1 MNRIFL
7 LIALTAAMF
16 AAIAVDAA
24 ALSENDAGIA
34 ASRWARRSRLGVRL
48 TEQRSGTRRYVT
60 SRGDVFY
67 GVRLGT
73 SGSVIVGDVG
83 GSARV
88 LAFSRQPLGVI
99 STNSPLYALV
109 SRDLALRAVAFAEVA
124 EGTVEAETDI
134 DDLRVSPFV
143 TTKWSQG
150 DAYTAE
156 DPAAAVKCYN
166 LYTPE
171 LELTF
176 EHSDGSEYISAA
188 TYRTPCGCVATAM
201 AQTLRYWKL
210 PSDHDVF
217 DSVIHCLESPSVV
230 VYDPYMVYSL
240 NDYPYYTK
248 GTDPKHLVYVD
259 ESVTRPATT
268 YNWDDMAEC
277 PLDCSE
283 DEYGKPVWSGNPV
296 TESQCKAI
304 GELTYDCGVAVGLR
318 YSFNGTGLVTSNMAN
333 IALALTNR
341 FGYASAIIRN
351 SLYNQS
357 LTEDSAERARAILAN
372 LDARRPTIL
381 LVNGNRGGHA
391 VVADGYG
398 FVGSSASPYVHLN
411 MGWSGQCDIWY
422 NLPEINTSENPE
434 QFSGFSIINGAV
446 YNITP
451 YPAQVGEIVSGRVTG
466 SDGAPVSNLVV
477 EAYGTAGTLLK
488 TAVTDDCGIYHFVLP
503 ASADGY
509 DIFCAVSGQ
518 LVGDVYSGPVDKSTD
533 DMVGN
538 SWGNDMVL
546 GLPAARA
553 GERLFTDFRH
563 AVEYAQR
570 VGEPLVEVL
579 NPCTVRQDG
588 DIAISADLAIV
599 ATNDSPRLAA
609 VVFGDDGGKFAVA
622 DGVRLSLSNVVFTSV
637 RPDRLVTVDV
647 ASNGV
652 VVVAGTVIVD
662 SISTAAADGFEL
674 AGPLKSGIE
683 IKCLI
688 AKEAGSV
695 FGVASFAD
703 AADYDAAYVF
713 NGFDPEL
720 AGVVDGNTLRWGE
733 NVPVPPDAAY
743 AVFSGESGTF
753 GFRSFDQLISST
765 SGVGEMHLLRR
776 CRFTAKA
783 LFANDCLLTSDN
795 GDGLFVEG
803 GAFTVTN
810 STLTISNIVISG
822 SAPNPLF
829 TLGIMV
835 NRGTTKEYHKGNLV
849 LADGACIADYANTAR
864 GIAAPHGGAVSVQYG
879 TARLLAGSTIDGC
892 TATYAGLRGGGVY
905 LKSCD
910 SELELGGGAISN
922 CVAGGVGVGVYAEG
936 AAKIRVTAPSFVAG
950 NSAVGSDGIT
960 TTDSDV
966 YVNGGDIRRFV
977 LAGDAAGSS
986 IGVDGSVGAPS
997 AGDAF
1002 MFVEVDAQT
1011 ATNSASAFFSNDADL
1026 TGAVSGD
1033 AKSLVWMDAPDPNQ
1047 CEPDRAVAV
1056 VVYDEDG
1063 ETNYY
1068 STVLAALVGLRGD
1081 AAVFVATNY
1090 ISDAVGEKDWYIY
1103 GDVEIQYNVRLCT
1116 ADGAETPATIFRDF
1130 RANSL
1135 TSILGPCTL
1144 FVRPGATLTLSNIV
1158 FKGAWTVRAMPWAKY
1173 PLFAVDGGTLVMED
1187 GTKIVDIEQWGS
1199 RASGAVNVYNDGVF
1213 RMLGGTIRNIVNSY
1227 ESTEADYGVGAGVL
1241 VDGGTAYFEGGSVD
1255 NCTAT
1260 RYAGVYV
1267 GNGGKAYVSGGFSA
1281 TGSRTYA
1288 TAERPAVDSNIAVQ
1302 DLSTLVL
1309 TAPLTG
1315 TIGFNEGVKAS
1326 TNIFGEVGCELTDE
1340 VVASATNFHHDVTGA
1355 LGAVAT
1361 NAEGKAVLVWSSAFP
1376 AGEDSFEE
1384 DGVAYYRVVPPP
1396 PPPVYTI
1403 HYVGGDGSIG
1413 TMEDTV
1419 CKYGKVYNLRKCTLS
1434 KSGSHFVGWAW
1445 NGRLYDDGLLIFNL
1459 SDVDGDELDFVAV
1472 WVAD

>member
-1 MNRIFL
+1 MKRIFS

-16 AAIAVDAA
+16 AAIAADAA
-24 ALSENDAGIA
+24 ALSETDAGIA
-34 ASRWARRSRLGVRL
+34 ASRWARRRRLGIKL
-48 TEQRSGTRRYVT
+48 SPQRTATRRYT
-60 SRGDVFY
+60 TQDGNAFY
-67 GVRLGT
+67 GVRLGS
-73 SGSVIVGDVG
+73 SGTVFVADVG
-83 GSARV
+83 GKGSV
-88 LAFSRQPLGVI
+88 LAFTRQPLAQI
-99 STNSPLYALV
+99 DEASPLYALI
-109 SRDLALRAVAFAEVA
+109 SRDLAAR
-124 EGTVEAETDI
+124 EGMTAGATDITADDESDI
-134 DDLRVSPFV
+134 DDLRVMPFV
-143 TTKWSQG
+143 TTKWNQSE
-150 DAYTAE
+150 AY
-156 DPAAAVKCYN
+156 AAYNVNASVKCYDY
-166 LYTPE
+166 YTPSP
-171 LELTF
+171 LLTLYLNG
-176 EHSDGSEYISAA
+176 EIYRPETEYP
-188 TYRTPCGCVATAM
+188 TPCGCVATAM
-201 AQTLRYWKL
+201 AQTMRYWQYPAGHSSFSNTITRPVS
-210 PSDHDVF
+210 PSDVPC
-217 DSVIHCLESPSVV
+217 IN
-230 VYDPYMVYSL
+230 YYGTI
-240 NDYPYYTK
+240 YYTSMEM
-248 GTDPKHLVYVD
+248 TNELVSCEETAYD
-259 ESVTRPATT
+259 WSK
-268 YNWDDMAEC
+268 MIEC
-277 PLDCSE
+277 PLAYAL
-283 DEYGKPVWSGNPV
+283 DEKGNPVWSGDPV
-296 TESQCKAI
+296 TEDQCKAI
-304 GELTYDCGVAVGLR
+304 GGFTYDCGVSVGLE
-318 YSFNGTGLVTSNMAN
+318 YSPSGTGLYTSQMAK
-333 IALALTNR
+333 IPAALTNV
-341 FGYASAIIRN
+341 FGYASAVVRN
-351 SLYNQS
+351 SMKNGT
-357 LTEDSAERARAILAN
+357 LTADPGERARAILTN
-372 LDARRPTIL
+372 LDAKRPVIL
-381 LVNGNRGGHA
+381 LISGNRGGHA

-398 FVGSSASPYVHLN
+398 FVGRKSTPFVHLN
-411 MGWSGQCDIWY
+411 MGWAGQCDVWY
-422 NLPEINTSENPE
+422 NLPSINVSDNPE
-434 QFSGFSIINGAV
+434 NFSGFDTIDGVV
-446 YNITP
+446 YNIAP
-451 YPAQVGEIVSGRVTG
+451 EVDMVGEIVSGCAVDEDGNPVEGVAVKAYRVDNG
-466 SDGAPVSNLVV
+466 SF
-477 EAYGTAGTLLK
+477 AGNAT
-488 TAVTDDCGIYHFVLP
+488 TDERGVYSLVLP
-503 ASADGY
+503 PSATGY
-509 DIFCAVSGQ
+509 DIFATKESY
-518 LVGDVYSGPVDKSTD
+518 VGDAYTGRVAESCDEE
-533 DMVGN
+533 VGN
-538 SWGNDMVL
+538 SWGNDLSM
-546 GLPAARA
+546 GLPKVRV
-553 GERLFTDFRH
+553 GDRLFSGFRH
-563 AVEYAQR
+563 AVEFAQR
-570 VGEPLVEVL
+570 KGEPLVEVL
-579 NPCTVRQDG
+579 RPCSLAG
-588 DIAISADLAIV
+588 DITVSTNLSIV
-599 ATNDSPRLAA
+599 ATNAAPRQST
-609 VVFGDDGGKFAVA
+609 VVCSSYTAPFKVA
-622 DGVRLSLSNVVFTSV
+622 DGARLSLSNIVMSAADVAGIV
-637 RPDRLVTVDV
+637 NVDV

-652 VVVAGTVIVD
+652 VAVAGTVIVD
-662 SISTAAADGFEL
+662 SIVTAAADGFEL

-703 AADYDAAYVF
+703 AADSAAYVF

-720 AGVVDGNTLRWGE
+720 AGVAEGGVLKWAAG
-733 NVPVPPDAAY
+733 VPVPPAAAY
-743 AVFSGESGTF
+743 AVFVGDSGTL

-803 GAFTVTN
+803 GGFTVTN

-835 NRGTTKEYHKGNLV
+835 KRGTTKEYHKGNLV
-849 LADGACIADYANTAR
+849 LADGACIADYANTVR
-864 GIAAPHGGAVSVQYG
+864 QNSSGGAVSVQYG
-879 TARLLAGSTIDGC
+879 TARLLAGSVIDGC
-892 TATYAGLRGGGVY
+892 SVTAANSHGGGVY
-905 LKSCD
+905 LRTGYAG
-910 SELELGGGAISN
+910 LELAGGAISN
-922 CVAGGVGVGVYAEG
+922 CVAGSTGGGVYADG
-936 AAKIRVTAPSFVAG
+936 LSTIRVTAPSFVVG

-986 IGVDGSVGAPS
+986 IGVDRVDGSVGAPI

-1002 MFVEVDAQT
+1002 MSVEVDAQT

-1158 FKGAWTVRAMPWAKY
+1158 FKGAWTVSAMSWAKY

-1361 NAEGKAVLVWSSAFP
+1361 NAEGRAVLVWSSAFP
-1376 AGEDSFEE
+1376 AGEDFFEE
-1384 DGVAYYRVVPPP
+1384 GGVAYYHVVPPP

-1403 HYVGGDGSIG
+1403 HYVGGAGSTG

>member
-1 MNRIFL
+1 MKRIFS

-24 ALSENDAGIA
+24 ALSETDAGIA
-34 ASRWARRSRLGVRL
+34 ASRWARRRRLGIKL
-48 TEQRSGTRRYVT
+48 SPQRTATRRYT
-60 SRGDVFY
+60 TQDGNAFY
-67 GVRLGT
+67 GVRLGS
-73 SGSVIVGDVG
+73 SGTVFVADVG
-83 GSARV
+83 GKGSV
-88 LAFSRQPLGVI
+88 LAFTRQPLAQI
-99 STNSPLYALV
+99 DEASPLYALI
-109 SRDLALRAVAFAEVA
+109 SRDLAAR
-124 EGTVEAETDI
+124 EGMTAGATDITADDESDI
-134 DDLRVSPFV
+134 DDLRVMPFV
-143 TTKWSQG
+143 RTRWDQG
-150 DAYTAE
+150 EAYSDYDGTI
-156 DPAAAVKCYN
+156 VKCYN
-166 LYTPE
+166 YYTPTAV
-171 LELTF
+171 LTF
-176 EHSDGSEYISAA
+176 KFEDGTTYIPEKEYS
-188 TYRTPCGCVATAM
+188 TPCGCVATAM
-201 AQTLRYWKL
+201 AQAMRYWQH
-210 PSDHDVF
+210 PSGRSSFSNTITHPVSPADVLC
-217 DSVIHCLESPSVV
+217 VRYNGTV
-230 VYDPYMVYSL
+230 
-240 NDYPYYTK
+240 YYTSMEM
-248 GTDPKHLVYVD
+248 TNELVLC
-259 ESVTRPATT
+259 EQVTS
-268 YNWDDMAEC
+268 YSWNDMIEC
-277 PLDCSE
+277 PLSYVL
-283 DEYGKPVWSGNPV
+283 DEKNNPVWSGDPV
-296 TESQCKAI
+296 NEDQCKAI
-304 GELTYDCGVAVGLR
+304 GGFTYDCGVSVGLE
-318 YSFNGTGLVTSNMAN
+318 YSPSGTGLYTSQMAK
-333 IALALTNR
+333 IPAALTNV
-341 FGYASAIIRN
+341 FGYASAVVRN
-351 SLYNQS
+351 SMKNGT
-357 LTEDSAERARAILAN
+357 LTADPGERARAILTN
-372 LDARRPTIL
+372 LDAKRPVIL
-381 LVNGNRGGHA
+381 LISGNRGGHA

-398 FVGSSASPYVHLN
+398 FVGRKSTPFVHLN
-411 MGWSGQCDIWY
+411 MGWAGQCDVWY
-422 NLPEINTSENPE
+422 NLPSINVSDNPE
-434 QFSGFSIINGAV
+434 NFSGFDTIDGVV
-446 YNITP
+446 YNIAP
-451 YPAQVGEIVSGRVTG
+451 EVDMVGEIVSGCATDESG
-466 SDGAPVSNLVV
+466 SPVPGVEVKAYAADGSL
-477 EAYGTAGTLLK
+477 AGS
-488 TAVTDDCGIYHFVLP
+488 ASTDERGVYSIILP
-503 ASADGY
+503 PDAEGY
-509 DIFCAVSGQ
+509 DIFASKGDN
-518 LVGDVYSGPVDKSTD
+518 VGDAYTGRVAESCDEE
-533 DMVGN
+533 VGN
-538 SWGNDMVL
+538 SWGNDLSM
-546 GLPAARA
+546 GLPKVRV
-553 GERLFTDFRH
+553 GDRLFSGFRH
-563 AVEYAQR
+563 AVEFAQR
-570 VGEPLVEVL
+570 KGEPLVEVL
-579 NPCTVRQDG
+579 RPCSLAG
-588 DIAISADLAIV
+588 DITVSTNLSIV
-599 ATNDSPRLAA
+599 ATNAAPRQST
-609 VVFGDDGGKFAVA
+609 VVCSSYTAPFKVA
-622 DGVRLSLSNVVFTSV
+622 DGARLSLSNIVMSAADVAGIV
-637 RPDRLVTVDV
+637 NVDV

-652 VVVAGTVIVD
+652 VAVAGTVIVD
-662 SISTAAADGFEL
+662 SIVTADADGFEL

-703 AADYDAAYVF
+703 AAEYAAYVF

-720 AGVVDGNTLRWGE
+720 AGVVDGDTLRWGE
-733 NVPVPPDAAY
+733 NVPVPPAAAY
-743 AVFSGESGTF
+743 AVFVGDSGTL

-765 SGVGEMHLLRR
+765 SGPGEMHLLRR
-776 CRFTAKA
+776 CQFTQKA
-783 LFANDCLLTSDN
+783 EFANDRLLMSDN

-803 GAFTVTN
+803 GAFTVLDGA
-810 STLTISNIVISG
+810 TLTVSNIAVAG
-822 SAPNPLF
+822 SAPGPLI
-829 TLGIMV
+829 TLGASKDS
-835 NRGTTKEYHKGNLV
+835 RGILV
-849 LADGACIADYANTAR
+849 LANGASIEGYANTAR
-864 GIAAPHGGAVSVQYG
+864 GTAAPHGGAVSVQYG
-879 TARLLAGSTIDGC
+879 TARLLAGSIIDGC

-905 LKSCD
+905 LKSGY

-922 CVAGGVGVGVYAEG
+922 CVAGGVGAGVYA
-936 AAKIRVTAPSFVAG
+936 ASHAKIDVTAPSFVVG

-966 YVNGGDIRRFV
+966 YVNGGNISRFV

-986 IGVDGSVGAPS
+986 IGVDRVDGSVGAPI

-1002 MFVEVDAQT
+1002 MSVEVDAQT

-1315 TIGFNEGVKAS
+1315 TVGFNEGVKAS

-1361 NAEGKAVLVWSSAFP
+1361 NTEGRAVLVWSSAFS
-1376 AGEDSFEE
+1376 AGDDSFEE
-1384 DGVAYYRVVPPP
+1384 DGVVYYRVEPTPPP
-1396 PPPVYTI
+1396 PPTKFYTI
-1403 HYVGGDGSIG
+1403 HYVGGDGASG
-1413 TMEDTV
+1413 SMEDTV
-1419 CKYGKVYNLRKCTLS
+1419 CQYGKVYNLRKCTLS

-1459 SDVDGDELDFVAV
+1459 SETDGDVLDFVAV
-1472 WVAD
+1472 WVAE

>member
-1 MNRIFL
+1 MKRIFS

-24 ALSENDAGIA
+24 TLSETDAGIA

-156 DPAAAVKCYN
+156 DPAAAEKCYN
-166 LYTPE
+166 LHTPE

-176 EHSDGSEYISAA
+176 ERSDGSEYIPVA

-210 PSDHDVF
+210 PSGHDGF

-230 VYDPYMVYSL
+230 VYDPYTVYSL

-259 ESVTRPATT
+259 ESVTRQATT

-277 PLDCSE
+277 PLDCSK

-296 TESQCKAI
+296 TESQREAI

-318 YSFNGTGLVTSNMAN
+318 YSFNGTGLATSDMAN
-333 IALALTNR
+333 IALALTNL

-609 VVFGDDGGKFAVA
+609 VVFGDDGGKFSVA

-647 ASNGV
+647 ASNSV
-652 VVVAGTVIVD
+652 VAVAGTVIVD
-662 SISTAAADGFEL
+662 SIVTAAADGFEL

-703 AADYDAAYVF
+703 AADYADYVF

-720 AGVVDGNTLRWGE
+720 AGVAEDGVLKWADE
-733 NVPVPPDAAY
+733 VPVPLAAAY
-743 AVFSGESGTF
+743 AVFVGGSGTNCC
-753 GFRSFDQLISST
+753 RSFDRLILST
-765 SGVGEMHLLRR
+765 SGISGPGEMHLLRR
-776 CRFTAKA
+776 CQFTQKA
-783 LFANDCLLTSDN
+783 EFANDRLLMSDN
-795 GDGLFVEG
+795 GDGLYVKG
-803 GAFTVTN
+803 GGFTVRAGATLTVTN
-810 STLTISNIVISG
+810 VAICG

-829 TLGIMV
+829 TIGV
-835 NRGTTKEYHKGNLV
+835 NRDSKGNFV
-849 LADGACIADYANTAR
+849 LADGASIDGYASTVR
-864 GIAAPHGGAVSVQYG
+864 QTQSGGAVSVQYG
-879 TARLLAGSTIDGC
+879 TARLLAGSVIDGC
-892 TATYAGLRGGGVY
+892 SVTAANLHGGGVY
-905 LKSCD
+905 LRTVYAG
-910 SELELGGGAISN
+910 LELAGGAISN
-922 CVAGGVGVGVYAEG
+922 CVAGSTGGGVYADG
-936 AAKIRVTAPSFVAG
+936 RSTIRVTAPSFVVG

-966 YVNGGDIRRFV
+966 YVNGGDIISRFV

-986 IGVDGSVGAPS
+986 IGVDRVDGSVGAPRV
-997 AGDAF
+997 GDAF
-1002 MFVEVDAQT
+1002 MSVEVDAQT

-1135 TSILGPCTL
+1135 TSILRPCTL

-1158 FKGAWTVRAMPWAKY
+1158 FKGACTVAMPWAKY

-1281 TGSRTYA
+1281 TGSVTYA

-1361 NAEGKAVLVWSSAFP
+1361 NAEGRAVLVWSSAFP

-1384 DGVAYYRVVPPP
+1384 NGEVYYRVEPTPPP
-1396 PPPVYTI
+1396 PPGYTI
-1403 HYVGGDGSIG
+1403 HYVGGDGATGS
-1413 TMEDTV
+1413 MDDSF
-1419 CKYGKVYNLRKCTLS
+1419 CLYGKVYNLRKCTLS
-1434 KSGSHFVGWAW
+1434 KGGARFAGWAW
-1445 NGRLYDDGLLIFNL
+1445 NGRLYDDGILIFNL
-1459 SDVDGDELDFVAV
+1459 SDVPGDELDFVAV
-1472 WVAD
+1472 WVDE

>member
-1 MNRIFL
+1 MKRIFS

-48 TEQRSGTRRYVT
+48 TPQRSGVKKYTT
-60 SRGDVFY
+60 ASGNVFY
-67 GVRLGT
+67 GVRLGA
-73 SGSVIVGDVG
+73 SGTVFVGDDG
-83 GSARV
+83 GRARV
-88 LAFSRQPLGVI
+88 LAFSRQPLVKI
-99 STNSPLYALV
+99 DEASPLYALI
-109 SRDLALRAVAFAEVA
+109 SRDLSLRA
-124 EGTVEAETDI
+124 GTVSTPVNGTVDDKSEV
-134 DDLRVSPFV
+134 DDLRVLPFL
-143 TTKWSQG
+143 TTKWGQSYSYSNKTSE
-150 DAYTAE
+150 AMMR
-156 DPAAAVKCYN
+156 CYN
-166 LYTPE
+166 YYTPV
-171 LELTF
+171 LELKF
-176 EHSDGSEYISAA
+176 ETPDGSELFPDE
-188 TYRTPCGCVATAM
+188 TYVSPCGCVATAM
-201 AQTLRYWKL
+201 AQTLYYWRQPLSRKAFSGTITHPATPYTL
-210 PSDHDVF
+210 V
-217 DSVIHCLESPSVV
+217 CQ
-230 VYDPYMVYSL
+230 YDPNVGDVVIKNL
-240 NDYPYYTK
+240 KEWQQNDVKQQVDRDQLDYAWDLMTK
-248 GTDPKHLVYVD
+248 
-259 ESVTRPATT
+259 
-268 YNWDDMAEC
+268 C
-277 PLDCSE
+277 PLTASKDSSGGITWE
-283 DEYGKPVWSGNPV
+283 GDPVADENC
-296 TESQCKAI
+296 EAI
-304 GELTYDCGVAVGLR
+304 GSLCYDCGVAVGLD
-318 YSFNGTGLVTSNMAN
+318 YQYNSTGLLITEMAK
-333 IALALTNR
+333 IQLALTNE
-341 FGYASAIIRN
+341 FGYASAILCDN
-351 SLYNQS
+351 AVN
-357 LTEDSAERARAILAN
+357 LTSDPAERARAILAN
-372 LDARRPTIL
+372 LDAQRPVIL
-381 LVNGNRGGHA
+381 LVSGNGGHA
-391 VVADGYG
+391 IVADGYG
-398 FVGSSASPYVHLN
+398 FAGGLPTPFVHLN
-411 MGWSGQCDIWY
+411 MGWTGQCDIWY

-451 YPAQVGEIVSGRVTG
+451 DPAQVGEIVSGRVTG

-477 EAYGTAGTLLK
+477 AAYGTAGTWLK

-553 GERLFTDFRH
+553 GARLFTDFRH

-652 VVVAGTVIVD
+652 VAVAGTVIVD
-662 SISTAAADGFEL
+662 SIVTAAADGFEL

-703 AADYDAAYVF
+703 AADYAAYVF

-720 AGVVDGNTLRWGE
+720 AGVAEDGVLKWAE
-733 NVPVPPDAAY
+733 VPVPPAAAY
-743 AVFSGESGTF
+743 AVFVGDSGSL

-803 GAFTVTN
+803 GGFTVTN

-835 NRGTTKEYHKGNLV
+835 KRGTTKEYHKGNLV

-864 GIAAPHGGAVSVQYG
+864 GAAAPHGGAVSVQYG
-879 TARLLAGSTIDGC
+879 MARLLAGSTIDGC
-892 TATYAGLRGGGVY
+892 TATYADLRGGGVY
-905 LKSCD
+905 LKSGD

-922 CVAGGVGVGVYAEG
+922 CVAGGAGAGVYA
-936 AAKIRVTAPSFVAG
+936 ARPSTIRVTAPSFVVG

-966 YVNGGDIRRFV
+966 YVNGGDISRFV

-986 IGVDGSVGAPS
+986 IGVDGSVGAPN

-1002 MFVEVDAQT
+1002 MSVEVDAQT

-1130 RANSL
+1130 SANSL

-1340 VVASATNFHHDVTGA
+1340 VVASATNFRHDVTGA

-1361 NAEGKAVLVWSSAFP
+1361 NTEGRAVLVWSSAFP

-1384 DGVAYYRVVPPP
+1384 KGEVYYRVEPTPPP
-1396 PPPVYTI
+1396 PPGYTI
-1403 HYVGGDGSIG
+1403 HYIAGAGATGS
-1413 TMEDTV
+1413 MDDSF
-1419 CKYGKVYNLRKCTLS
+1419 CLYGKVYNLRKCTLS
-1434 KSGSHFVGWAW
+1434 KGGARFAGWAW
-1445 NGRLYDDGLLIFNL
+1445 NGRLYDDGILIFNL
-1459 SDVDGDELDFVAV
+1459 SDVPGDELDFVAV
-1472 WVAD
+1472 WVDE

>member
-1 MNRIFL
+1 MKRIFS

-48 TEQRSGTRRYVT
+48 TPQRSGVKKYTT
-60 SRGDVFY
+60 ASGNVFY
-67 GVRLGT
+67 GVRLGA
-73 SGSVIVGDVG
+73 SGTVFVGDDG
-83 GSARV
+83 GRARV
-88 LAFSRQPLGVI
+88 LAFSRQPLVKI
-99 STNSPLYALV
+99 DEASPLYALI
-109 SRDLALRAVAFAEVA
+109 SRDLSLRA
-124 EGTVEAETDI
+124 GTVSTPVNGTVDDKSEV
-134 DDLRVSPFV
+134 DDLRVLPFL
-143 TTKWSQG
+143 TTKWGQSYSYSNKTSE
-150 DAYTAE
+150 AMMR
-156 DPAAAVKCYN
+156 CYN
-166 LYTPE
+166 YYTPV
-171 LELTF
+171 LELKF
-176 EHSDGSEYISAA
+176 ETPDGSELFPDE
-188 TYRTPCGCVATAM
+188 TYVSPCGCVATAM
-201 AQTLRYWKL
+201 AQTLYYWRQPLSRKAFSGTITHPATPYTL
-210 PSDHDVF
+210 V
-217 DSVIHCLESPSVV
+217 CQ
-230 VYDPYMVYSL
+230 YDPNVGDVVIKNL
-240 NDYPYYTK
+240 KEWQQNDVKQQVDRDQLDYAWDLMTK
-248 GTDPKHLVYVD
+248 
-259 ESVTRPATT
+259 
-268 YNWDDMAEC
+268 C
-277 PLDCSE
+277 PLTASKDSSGGITWE
-283 DEYGKPVWSGNPV
+283 GDPVADENC
-296 TESQCKAI
+296 EAI
-304 GELTYDCGVAVGLR
+304 GSLCYDCGVAVGLD
-318 YSFNGTGLVTSNMAN
+318 YQYNSTGLLITEMAK
-333 IALALTNR
+333 IQLALTNE
-341 FGYASAIIRN
+341 FGYASAILCDN
-351 SLYNQS
+351 AVN
-357 LTEDSAERARAILAN
+357 LTSDPAERARAILAN
-372 LDARRPTIL
+372 LDAQRPVIL
-381 LVNGNRGGHA
+381 LVSGNGGHA
-391 VVADGYG
+391 IVADGYG
-398 FVGSSASPYVHLN
+398 FAGGLPTPFVHLN
-411 MGWSGQCDIWY
+411 MGWTGQCDIWY

-451 YPAQVGEIVSGRVTG
+451 DPAQVGEIVSGRVTG

-553 GERLFTDFRH
+553 GARLFTDFRH

-652 VVVAGTVIVD
+652 VAVAGTVIVD

-703 AADYDAAYVF
+703 AADCAAYVF

-720 AGVVDGNTLRWGE
+720 AGVAEDGVLKWADE
-733 NVPVPPDAAY
+733 VPVPLAAAY
-743 AVFSGESGTF
+743 AVFVGGSGTNCC
-753 GFRSFDQLISST
+753 RSFDRLILST
-765 SGVGEMHLLRR
+765 SGISGPGEMHLLRR
-776 CRFTAKA
+776 CQFTQKA
-783 LFANDCLLTSDN
+783 EFANDRLLMSDN
-795 GDGLFVEG
+795 GDGLYVKG
-803 GAFTVTN
+803 GGFTVRAGATLTVTN
-810 STLTISNIVISG
+810 VAICG

-829 TLGIMV
+829 TIGV
-835 NRGTTKEYHKGNLV
+835 NRDSKGNFV
-849 LADGACIADYANTAR
+849 LADGASIDGYASTVR
-864 GIAAPHGGAVSVQYG
+864 QTQSGGAVSVQYG
-879 TARLLAGSTIDGC
+879 TARLLAGSVIDGC
-892 TATYAGLRGGGVY
+892 SVTAANLHGGGVY
-905 LKSCD
+905 LRTVYAG
-910 SELELGGGAISN
+910 LELAGGAISN
-922 CVAGGVGVGVYAEG
+922 CVAGSTGGGVYAEG
-936 AAKIRVTAPSFVAG
+936 AATIRVTAPSFVVG

-966 YVNGGDIRRFV
+966 YVNGGDISQFV

-986 IGVDGSVGAPS
+986 IGVDRVDGSVGAPS

-1002 MFVEVDAQT
+1002 MSVEVDAQT

-1144 FVRPGATLTLSNIV
+1144 FVRPGATLTLSNIE
-1158 FKGAWTVRAMPWAKY
+1158 FKGATVTAMPWAKY

-1213 RMLGGTIRNIVNSY
+1213 RMLGGTIRKIVNSY

-1241 VDGGTAYFEGGSVD
+1241 VDGGIAYFEGGSVD
-1255 NCTAT
+1255 NCIAT
-1260 RYAGVYV
+1260 RYAGVYI
-1267 GNGGKAYVSGGFSA
+1267 GNHGSAYVSGAFTA
-1281 TGSRTYA
+1281 TGS
-1288 TAERPAVDSNIAVQ
+1288 TAGGAASNFAVQ

-1340 VVASATNFHHDVTGA
+1340 VVASATNFRHDVTGA

-1361 NAEGKAVLVWSSAFP
+1361 NAEGRAVLVWSSAFP

-1384 DGVAYYRVVPPP
+1384 KGEVYYRVEPTPPP
-1396 PPPVYTI
+1396 PPGYTI
-1403 HYVGGDGSIG
+1403 HYIAGAGATGS
-1413 TMEDTV
+1413 MDDSF
-1419 CKYGKVYNLRKCTLS
+1419 CLYGKVYNLRKCTLS
-1434 KSGSHFVGWAW
+1434 KGGARFAGWAW
-1445 NGRLYDDGLLIFNL
+1445 NGRLYDDGILIFNL
-1459 SDVDGDELDFVAV
+1459 SDVPGDDLDFVAV
-1472 WVAD
+1472 WVDDE

>member
-1 MNRIFL
+1 MKRIFS

-34 ASRWARRSRLGVRL
+34 ASRWARRRRLGIKL
-48 TEQRSGTRRYVT
+48 SPQRTATRRYT
-60 SRGDVFY
+60 TQDGNAFY
-67 GVRLGT
+67 GVRLGS
-73 SGSVIVGDVG
+73 SGTVFVADVG
-83 GSARV
+83 GKGSV
-88 LAFSRQPLGVI
+88 LAFTCQPLAQI
-99 STNSPLYALV
+99 DEASPLYALI
-109 SRDLALRAVAFAEVA
+109 SRDLAAR
-124 EGTVEAETDI
+124 EGMTAGATDITADDESDI
-134 DDLRVSPFV
+134 DDPRVMPFV
-143 TTKWSQG
+143 KTRWDQG
-150 DAYTAE
+150 EAFSDYDGNAI
-156 DPAAAVKCYN
+156 VKCYN
-166 LYTPE
+166 YYTPTAV
-171 LELTF
+171 LTF
-176 EHSDGSEYISAA
+176 KFEDGTIYIPEKEYS
-188 TYRTPCGCVATAM
+188 TPCGCVATAM
-201 AQTLRYWKL
+201 AQTMRYWQF
-210 PSDHDVF
+210 PAGHSSFSNTITRPVSPADVPC
-217 DSVIHCLESPSVV
+217 VRYNGTV
-230 VYDPYMVYSL
+230 
-240 NDYPYYTK
+240 YYTSMEM
-248 GTDPKHLVYVD
+248 TNELVSC
-259 ESVTRPATT
+259 EETA
-268 YNWDDMAEC
+268 YNWDDMIEC
-277 PLDCSE
+277 PLSYVL
-283 DEYGKPVWSGNPV
+283 DEKNNPVWSGVPV
-296 TESQCKAI
+296 DEDQCKAI
-304 GELTYDCGVAVGLR
+304 GGFTYDCGVSVGLE
-318 YSFNGTGLVTSNMAN
+318 YSPSGTGLYTSQMAK
-333 IALALTNR
+333 IPAALTNV
-341 FGYASAIIRN
+341 FGYASAVVRN
-351 SLYNQS
+351 SMKNGT
-357 LTEDSAERARAILAN
+357 LTADPGERARAILTN
-372 LDARRPTIL
+372 LDAKRPVIL
-381 LVNGNRGGHA
+381 LISGNAGGHA

-398 FVGSSASPYVHLN
+398 FVGRKSTPFVHLN
-411 MGWSGQCDIWY
+411 MGWAGQCDVWY
-422 NLPEINTSENPE
+422 NLPSVNVSDNPE
-434 QFSGFSIINGAV
+434 NFSGFDTIDGVV
-446 YNITP
+446 YNIAP
-451 YPAQVGEIVSGRVTG
+451 NDEMVGEIVSGRATDESG
-466 SDGAPVSNLVV
+466 SSVPGVEVKAYAADGSL
-477 EAYGTAGTLLK
+477 AGS
-488 TAVTDDCGIYHFVLP
+488 ASTDERGVYSIILP
-503 ASADGY
+503 PDAEGY
-509 DIFCAVSGQ
+509 DIFASKGDN
-518 LVGDVYSGPVDKSTD
+518 VGDAYTGRVAESCDEE
-533 DMVGN
+533 VGN
-538 SWGNDMVL
+538 SWGNDLSM
-546 GLPAARA
+546 GLPKVRV
-553 GERLFTDFRH
+553 GDRLFSGFRH
-563 AVEYAQR
+563 AVEFAQR
-570 VGEPLVEVL
+570 KGEPLVEVL
-579 NPCTVRQDG
+579 RPCSLAG
-588 DIAISADLAIV
+588 DITVSTNLSIV
-599 ATNDSPRLAA
+599 ATNAAPRQST
-609 VVFGDDGGKFAVA
+609 VVCSSYTAPFKVA
-622 DGVRLSLSNVVFTSV
+622 DGARLSLSNIVMSAADVAGIV
-637 RPDRLVTVDV
+637 NVDV

-652 VVVAGTVIVD
+652 VAVAGTVIVD

-695 FGVASFAD
+695 FGVAPFAD
-703 AADYDAAYVF
+703 AADYAAYVF

-720 AGVVDGNTLRWGE
+720 AGVAEGGVLKWAAE
-733 NVPVPPDAAY
+733 VPVPPDAAY

-776 CRFTAKA
+776 CTFTAKA

-803 GAFTVTN
+803 GGFTVTN

-892 TATYAGLRGGGVY
+892 TATYADLRGGGVY
-905 LKSCD
+905 LKSRD

-922 CVAGGVGVGVYAEG
+922 CVAGGAGAGVYA
-936 AAKIRVTAPSFVAG
+936 ASPSTIRVTAPSFVVG

-966 YVNGGDIRRFV
+966 YVNGGDISRFV

-986 IGVDGSVGAPS
+986 IGVDRVDGSVGAPR

-1002 MFVEVDAQT
+1002 MSVEVDAQT

-1068 STVLAALVGLRGD
+1068 STVLTALVGLRGD

-1158 FKGAWTVRAMPWAKY
+1158 FKGAWTVRAMSWAKY

-1260 RYAGVYV
+1260 RYAGVYI
-1267 GNGGKAYVSGGFSA
+1267 GNHGSAYVSGAFTA
-1281 TGSRTYA
+1281 TGS
-1288 TAERPAVDSNIAVQ
+1288 TAGGAASNFAVQ

-1340 VVASATNFHHDVTGA
+1340 VIASATNFRHDVTGA

-1361 NAEGKAVLVWSSAFP
+1361 NTEGRAVLVWSSAFP

-1384 DGVAYYRVVPPP
+1384 NGEVYYRVEPTPPP
-1396 PPPVYTI
+1396 PPGYTI
-1403 HYVGGDGSIG
+1403 HYIAGAGATGS
-1413 TMEDTV
+1413 MDDSF
-1419 CKYGKVYNLRKCTLS
+1419 CLYGKVYNLRKCTLS
-1434 KSGSHFVGWAW
+1434 KGGFRFAGWAW
-1445 NGRLYDDGLLIFNL
+1445 NGRLYDDGILIFNL
-1459 SDVDGDELDFVAV
+1459 SDVPGDELDFVAV
-1472 WVAD
+1472 WVDE